1 MLRKDQNIPKLVT
14 MLFKGVYY
22 GSHKDVMSNYCYS
35 SLKVSYVCIFV
46 KCLCGNKIMF
56 PHSHRNLISR
66 ISRLFVPGSESMEQL

>member
-35 SLKVSYVCIFV
+35 SPKVSYVCIFV
-46 KCLCGNKIMF
+46 KLELQGA
-56 PHSHRNLISR
+56 PRPSS
-66 ISRLFVPGSESMEQL
+66 